1 MNINNIFGE
10 DDVEMVVLAGEAHED
25 NKTVIDDISRRNDL
39 PSTELSKP
47 YHDLDL
53 DLSIFGDKDSQP
65 TSQNFH
71 LGMDLKQFENNSL
84 KTKDADMKG
93 NRHSSYIN
101 DVINLD
107 INNPKHQGKLQRR
120 STTPDSLDSFN
131 FLPDLNEVGGDKGK
145 TKNSS
150 TPSDPKH
157 IRTSRHPVASEVKER
172 PSSIEGGIF
181 DTDSF
186 LDL

>member
-1 MNINNIFGE
+1 
-10 DDVEMVVLAGEAHED
+10 MVVLAGEAHED

-93 NRHSSYIN
+93 NRNSSYIN
-101 DVINLD
+101 
-107 INNPKHQGKLQRR
+107 
-120 STTPDSLDSFN
+120 
-131 FLPDLNEVGGDKGK
+131 
-145 TKNSS
+145 
-150 TPSDPKH
+150 
-157 IRTSRHPVASEVKER
+157 
-172 PSSIEGGIF
+172 
-181 DTDSF
+181 
-186 LDL
+186 